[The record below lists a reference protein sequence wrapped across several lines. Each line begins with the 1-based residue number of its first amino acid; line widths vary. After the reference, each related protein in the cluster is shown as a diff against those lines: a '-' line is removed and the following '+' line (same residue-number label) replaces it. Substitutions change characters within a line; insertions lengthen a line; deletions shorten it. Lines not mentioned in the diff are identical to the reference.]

1 LIFLVIV
8 CVALFI
14 WLKVGIKAD
23 LFVFGKYKVE
33 KLYIKLDKK
42 LTFKAESISIPK
54 SKANPSF
61 DNIDKTF
68 DTIRYLFTFF
78 DYIALNK
85 ITFNNNHMR
94 IIFANEIL
102 YITSDDYKIAG
113 NIHRLDK
120 KLVAEVSMLYIKK
133 KNITLVGKLEYD
145 LDTDILKAEG
155 NFKAYNIKGT
165 FNAKNENEK
174 VDFKVDTSAFTDLR
188 TLVNTFELEEDVKAW
203 VVDKI
208 RADSYRLRGLRG
220 TVHIENDAY
229 NVDYEALRCNLILNN
244 AKIRYEESLEEILAK
259 NVQITFK
266 DKTLFFDLEEP
277 TYLGRNLIGSKVL
290 LTGLLDTKT
299 RLELDLNITT
309 PIDTEVQKVL
319 KAYRLDIPV
328 THKGNDAN
336 LKVKMH
342 IPLDDASK
350 KDEDIRTWVKVNV
363 GRGTLKYKKIVLPLK
378 TARVAYNSTK
388 KHEIIFDSTLKKG
401 NIKIGKTNF
410 PVRSGKIHYEQKI
423 ATLKNIHIQNDWYDA
438 KVSGKI
444 NTKRKKA
451 NLTLNAKKIAI
462 GGKNKV
468 LLLKDKRF
476 PFSVDYKKEVKVKV
490 PSLAL
495 EIKGKKKGLYIKLSK
510 LKKLNPYLQD
520 ISLKIDG
527 GKLNITSYENSKYTF
542 NGEIRRNAC
551 FLYTKNNRCYT
562 KIPIHGKLSKNNLD
576 IYAFSKRV
584 HYNSAKSRIKIKN
597 INIDLEKFLRSKKK
611 RKKGKRKNLVILGK
625 KSNIRYKK
633 HTLVTDSYDLEVK
646 SNGDVKA
653 FGSLDGD
660 IVKLSIKGK
669 KFSLK
674 ALRVKDKM
682 LHPLI
687 NFKGLKHGRYTIKQ
701 SGNPDKVMHGQI
713 IVEGGVLSGFKTYN
727 NTLAFI
733 NAIPAIATFS
743 NPGFSEKGFNIEEG
757 VVEYR
762 KTGNR
767 IIFDS
772 IYIKGS
778 SATIAGKGEI
788 DIVKKTIK
796 MDLAIQTA
804 REFGKL
810 VGSLPLVGYILMG
823 KDKSMTIGLKISG
836 SLNKPIVKTS
846 AAEDILTLP
855 LQLIKRTLE
864 SPAHILNN

>member
-1 LIFLVIV
+1 M
-8 CVALFI
+8 ALFI

-23 LFVFGKYKVE
+23 SLVFGKYKVE
-33 KLYIKLDKK
+33 QLYIKLDKK

-78 DYIALNK
+78 DYIELNK
-85 ITFNNNHMR
+85 ITFDNNHMR

-102 YITSDDYKIAG
+102 YITSDDYEIAG

-145 LDTDILKAEG
+145 LDTEVLKTEG
-155 NFKAYNIKGT
+155 NFKAYNIKGS
-165 FNAKNENEK
+165 FNAKNEDKK
-174 VDFKVDTSAFTDLR
+174 VDFKVDTSSFTDLR

-220 TVHIENDAY
+220 TVHIENDTY
-229 NVDYEALRCNLILNN
+229 NVDYEGLRCNLILNN

-266 DKTLFFDLEEP
+266 DRTLFFDLEEA
-277 TYLGRNLIGSKVL
+277 TYLGRNLTGSKVL
-290 LTGLLDTKT
+290 LTGLLDKKT
-299 RLELDLNITT
+299 SLELDLNITT

-319 KAYRLDIPV
+319 KAYSLDIPV

-336 LKVKMH
+336 LKVKMN
-342 IPLDDASK
+342 IPLEDTSQ
-350 KDEDIRTWVKVNV
+350 KDENIRTWVKVNV

-378 TARVAYNSTK
+378 RASVVYNSTK

-401 NIKIGKTNF
+401 NIKIGKTKF
-410 PVRSGKIHYEQKI
+410 PVRSGKIHYEKKI

-444 NTKRKKA
+444 HTKRKKA
-451 NLTLNAKKIAI
+451 NLTLNAKKITI

-468 LLLKDKRF
+468 FLLKNKRL

-510 LKKLNPYLQD
+510 LKKLKHYLRNLP
-520 ISLKIDG
+520 LKIDD
-527 GKLNITSYENSKYTF
+527 GKLNITLYKNDKYAF
-542 NGEIRRNAC
+542 SGEIRRNAC

-576 IYAFSKRV
+576 IYAFSKRI
-584 HYNSAKSRIKIKN
+584 HYNSEKSRIKIKN
-597 INIDLEKFLRSKKK
+597 INIDLEKFLKSKKK
-611 RKKGKRKNLVILGK
+611 RKKGKHKNLVILGK

-646 SNGDVKA
+646 SDGHIKA

-660 IVKLSIKGK
+660 IVKLSIKNK

-701 SGNPDKVMHGQI
+701 AGNLDKVMHGQI

-743 NPGFSEKGFNIEEG
+743 NPGFSEKGFKINEG
-757 VVEYR
+757 LVDYR
-762 KTGNR
+762 KIGNR

-788 DIVKKTIK
+788 DIVKKIIK

-836 SLNKPIVKTS
+836 GLNKPIVKTS